1 MLAIT
6 LLGTGSPMPDPTRAG
21 PATLI
26 AGDTEQFLVDACRA
40 VLMRLGGA
48 ASSAGQLSAVLLT
61 HLHSDH
67 ITDLND
73 VITTRW
79 ITTFEP
85 SPLTIVGPIGTRTVV
100 DHILDSLGPDIG
112 YRIAHHGDLN
122 YRPPVE
128 VIEVTGAFFSRH
140 AHRNARGA
148 SGLGAEGF
156 IPEKDGEVGLFAEGA
171 SKSRGAASLEGRFAL
186 VVERLSHDDEFR
198 AAFAGN
204 VRDLRGIEISL
215 DMAED
220 GKRVR
225 DCARLVTDG
234 DADSFFSGV
243 YGKDSHRRKSGENQR
258 NPKWSKRQ
266 IREEGGRNFDFRR
279 RGKRQKVFET
289 CCCGIRCAP
298 LNTRENL
305 HSRNRR
311 KKVLRRADLP
321 RRRAIRLESRRSDGF
336 DRKAAGRGRK
346 TLRQGHFEGAAR
358 EVTHIFGLST
368 GPRTARVQGHT
379 LIEG

>member
-26 AGDTEQFLVDACRA
+26 AGDTEQFLVDAGRA

-100 DHILDSLGPDIG
+100 DHILASLGPDIG

-128 VIEVTGAFFSRH
+128 VVEVTEGKIDLGGQIGVSCAPTDHKPVEPSIGFRFDYD
-140 AHRNARGA
+140 GA
-148 SGLGAEGF
+148 SVVVAGDTVPCEGLDRLCIGAQ
-156 IPEKDGEVGLFAEGA
+156 
-171 SKSRGAASLEGRFAL
+171 AL
-186 VVERLSHDDEFR
+186 VHTVIRKDVIENVPVQRLQDTLDYHSSPEEAAKTAAR
-198 AAFAGN
+198 AGMETLVLTHYVPAFPSGGGEDWRKLAATHFAGTIELGD
-204 VRDLRGIEISL
+204 DLH
-215 DMAED
+215 
-220 GKRVR
+220 RV
-225 DCARLVTDG
+225 
-234 DADSFFSGV
+234 
-243 YGKDSHRRKSGENQR
+243 
-258 NPKWSKRQ
+258 
-266 IREEGGRNFDFRR
+266 
-279 RGKRQKVFET
+279 
-289 CCCGIRCAP
+289 
-298 LNTRENL
+298 
-305 HSRNRR
+305 
-311 KKVLRRADLP
+311 
-321 RRRAIRLESRRSDGF
+321 
-336 DRKAAGRGRK
+336 
-346 TLRQGHFEGAAR
+346 
-358 EVTHIFGLST
+358 EVHPS
-368 GPRTARVQGHT
+368 
-379 LIEG
+379 